1 MATPLPGA
9 DTLDQLSRALASKL
23 LPEDDHVM
31 AEKLRKRLAVPVRVS
46 IMGLPGSGKSRVME
60 LLVGQKLVPE
70 GVELPVLRLVHS
82 EDNITRVTLANGAT
96 EELPGLD
103 AAAAAERMPAMV
115 EMRADLPALKR
126 ITPMEVSIG
135 RLRRDQE
142 RAVTWASNRS
152 DVAIWCTGDF
162 TAAEQAAWNL
172 MPDLLK
178 DQGILLRTRID
189 TVGSRATTMDRLQ
202 RLGGREFDQ
211 VLAID
216 TLSALAAREGDTLD
230 REAFRES
237 GGKTLI
243 ATVLKMVE
251 RFRQAYIDQADLL
264 LAHHPEAANAPLP
277 EPEPE
282 PEDAAPEAEAQAD
295 TAEDAAPEKA
305 AAETDADPSE
315 ADTPADTP
323 DIPPVLFPEA
333 EPAPSPATR
342 AAFEAAVAR
351 LAAAGAELIAS
362 DAPLDNDAIMA
373 RSVREVTWLG
383 EHLEE
388 AEGDDALL
396 GQARDAATDATDM
409 VQLMQIEHAPADEAV
424 ALMIQLKRNLQRGL
438 AIH

>member
-23 LPEDDHVM
+23 LPEDDHIM

-277 EPEPE
+277 EPAPE
-282 PEDAAPEAEAQAD
+282 PKPEDTAPEAEAQAE
-295 TAEDAAPEKA
+295 TAEDDTPEKA
-305 AAETDADPSE
+305 AAETDTTDA
-315 ADTPADTP
+315 
-323 DIPPVLFPEA
+323 PPVLFPEA

-388 AEGDDALL
+388 TDGDDTLL
-396 GQARDAATDATDM
+396 DRARDAATDATDM
-409 VQLMQIEHAPADEAV
+409 VQLMQIEQAPADEAV